1 MIASLLGSLFHGTRW
16 CTGLFVPS
24 SFSGEKG
31 DSQDGPHQL
40 HLENPLFL
48 LLVEI
53 IDAVGLVELVVC
65 LHQPLLDG
73 YCKAESGFCRPVVML
88 DLTACIPGKFEFDR
102 ILTGVLQ

>member
-1 MIASLLGSLFHGTRW
+1 MIYWFI
-16 CTGLFVPS
+16 CPFI
-24 SFSGEKG
+24 FSGEKG

-48 LLVEI
+48 LLGEI

-88 DLTACIPGKFEFDR
+88 DLTACIPGKFGFDR

>member
-1 MIASLLGSLFHGTRW
+1 MGPDDVLVYLSLHLFLERRET
-16 CTGLFVPS
+16 V
-24 SFSGEKG
+24 KMA
-31 DSQDGPHQL
+31 PHQL

-88 DLTACIPGKFEFDR
+88 DLTACIPGKFGFDR

>member
-1 MIASLLGSLFHGTRW
+1 MMYWFICPFIFFWREGRQSRW
-16 CTGLFVPS
+16 
-24 SFSGEKG
+24 
-31 DSQDGPHQL
+31 PHQL

>member
-1 MIASLLGSLFHGTRW
+1 MYWFICPFIFFWR
-16 CTGLFVPS
+16 
-24 SFSGEKG
+24 EG

-88 DLTACIPGKFEFDR
+88 DLTACIPGKFGFDR

>member
-1 MIASLLGSLFHGTRW
+1 MPRFLDHFFMGPDDVLVYLSLHL
-16 CTGLFVPS
+16 
-24 SFSGEKG
+24 FSGEKG

-88 DLTACIPGKFEFDR
+88 DLTACIPGKFGFDR

>member
-1 MIASLLGSLFHGTRW
+1 MPRFLDHF
-16 CTGLFVPS
+16 FM
-24 SFSGEKG
+24 
-31 DSQDGPHQL
+31 GPDDVLVYLSL
-40 HLENPLFL
+40 HLFLERRETVKMAPTSFIWRIRFFL

-88 DLTACIPGKFEFDR
+88 DLTACIPGKFGFDR

>member
-1 MIASLLGSLFHGTRW
+1 MYWFICPFIFFWREGRR
-16 CTGLFVPS
+16 
-24 SFSGEKG
+24 
-31 DSQDGPHQL
+31 QDGPHQL

-48 LLVEI
+48 LLGEI

-88 DLTACIPGKFEFDR
+88 DLTACIPGKFGFDR